1 MARHEALRTTFVMRD
16 GEAMQRIAAAAV
28 GFALTEHDLCGAR
41 EATAELGRLA
51 AEEASAPFNLA
62 QGPLIRGR
70 LVRLME
76 DEHVLLMTMHHIVS
90 DGWSLGVLTR
100 ELSALYAAFARGD
113 QDPLA
118 PLAVQYA
125 DYAVWQRQW
134 LSGEVLQRQ
143 AAYWKEQLAD
153 APALLT
159 LPADH
164 ARPAQA
170 DYAGASV
177 EVRLDAPLT
186 GALKA
191 LSLRHGLTLH
201 MTLLAS
207 FAALLAR
214 LSGQDEVVIGSP
226 VANRARREIEDLIGF
241 FVNTLALRIDVSGTP
256 SFAELLGRAKAVSLS
271 AQEHQDLPFEQ
282 VVEIVQ
288 PPRSLSHAAVFQA
301 MLAWQNAP
309 QGALELPGLTLL
321 GLEGGAEA
329 AKFDLTLS
337 LGEAG
342 NEIVGSLNYATT
354 LFERATIARWL
365 GYWVRL
371 LEAMVADERQ
381 AVERVALLGAEERHR
396 LLVEWNAT
404 ATDYPREQCI
414 HELFEAQVARTP
426 DAVAVV
432 FGDVALSY
440 SELNARANRLAHH
453 LIGLGVKPD
462 DRVAICVERSV
473 EMVVALLAVL
483 KAGGAYLP
491 LDPSYPA
498 ERLAYMLADSA
509 PKVVLADAAGRLA
522 LGDDAIAE
530 RDVVDLD
537 AAMPMWASLPAHDP
551 DPRALGL
558 SSTNLAYVI
567 YTSGSTGQ
575 PKGVGIAYSA
585 SVNFL
590 HVMGPELGFGQH
602 DMLLSLTPLSFDI
615 AALEIFLPLM
625 RGARTVIAS
634 RLAATDPAQLVALI
648 EQSGA
653 SVMQA
658 TPSTWRMLTN
668 HGWPVLAEPLRVLCG
683 GEALPAGLAAQ
694 LLSHSPE
701 VWNLYGPTETTI
713 WASTQ
718 RVWQDDGAIPI
729 GRPIGNVQMY
739 ILDGLLNLVP
749 AGVAGELYI
758 AGAGLGRSYLNRPD
772 LTAEAF
778 IADPFGAAGSRMY
791 RTGDLARY
799 LSDGTIEYLGRLDEQ
814 VKLRGFRIELGE
826 VEAALASHEMVS
838 DVVVSVRQDRENT
851 PNLIAYVVPRE
862 ASTAEHAPASVQTS
876 FSLFY
881 FGAETYAQNDKYAL
895 YLELARFADAHG
907 FEAIW
912 TPERHFHEV
921 GSLYPNPSI
930 LNAALSGITKNVQLR
945 AGSVVLPL
953 HDPLR
958 VAEEWAVVDN
968 LSGGRTG
975 LAIAS
980 GWHPHDFAFFPER
993 FADRR
998 HFMYEGIETIQRLW
1012 SGKAIARRNGTGRV
1026 CAGASLP
1033 PTVAAEIAHLAHG
1046 GRHPRDLRAGRPPRP
1061 EHPHSPFRAHAQ
1073 RTGST
1078 NRAIP
1083 SGASRGWARS
1093 GKRASHVDG
1102 PHLPWSGAGRDARA
1116 CPWAVHELHA
1126 CACEPSASAGEELG
1140 HQ

>member
-1 MARHEALRTTFVMRD
+1 MELNSIRLDKLTLVQRQRLLQLARARGLRPKKSASILPAILPVGRDGALPLSFAQQRLWFLAQIQGASAAYHIAGGLRLRGKLDRQALQQALDRIVARHEALRTTFVMRD

-453 LIGLGVKPD
+453 LIGLGVG
-462 DRVAICVERSV
+462 RMTGWRS
-473 EMVVALLAVL
+473 AW
-483 KAGGAYLP
+483 
-491 LDPSYPA
+491 
-498 ERLAYMLADSA
+498 SA
-509 PKVVLADAAGRLA
+509 
-522 LGDDAIAE
+522 
-530 RDVVDLD
+530 
-537 AAMPMWASLPAHDP
+537 
-551 DPRALGL
+551 
-558 SSTNLAYVI
+558 
-567 YTSGSTGQ
+567 
-575 PKGVGIAYSA
+575 
-585 SVNFL
+585 
-590 HVMGPELGFGQH
+590 
-602 DMLLSLTPLSFDI
+602 
-615 AALEIFLPLM
+615 
-625 RGARTVIAS
+625 AS
-634 RLAATDPAQLVALI
+634 RWSWGCW
-648 EQSGA
+648 QS
-653 SVMQA
+653 
-658 TPSTWRMLTN
+658 
-668 HGWPVLAEPLRVLCG
+668 
-683 GEALPAGLAAQ
+683 
-694 LLSHSPE
+694 
-701 VWNLYGPTETTI
+701 
-713 WASTQ
+713 
-718 RVWQDDGAIPI
+718 
-729 GRPIGNVQMY
+729 
-739 ILDGLLNLVP
+739 
-749 AGVAGELYI
+749 
-758 AGAGLGRSYLNRPD
+758 
-772 LTAEAF
+772 
-778 IADPFGAAGSRMY
+778 
-791 RTGDLARY
+791 
-799 LSDGTIEYLGRLDEQ
+799 
-814 VKLRGFRIELGE
+814 
-826 VEAALASHEMVS
+826 
-838 DVVVSVRQDRENT
+838 
-851 PNLIAYVVPRE
+851 
-862 ASTAEHAPASVQTS
+862 
-876 FSLFY
+876 
-881 FGAETYAQNDKYAL
+881 
-895 YLELARFADAHG
+895 
-907 FEAIW
+907 
-912 TPERHFHEV
+912 
-921 GSLYPNPSI
+921 
-930 LNAALSGITKNVQLR
+930 
-945 AGSVVLPL
+945 
-953 HDPLR
+953 
-958 VAEEWAVVDN
+958 
-968 LSGGRTG
+968 
-975 LAIAS
+975 
-980 GWHPHDFAFFPER
+980 
-993 FADRR
+993 
-998 HFMYEGIETIQRLW
+998 
-1012 SGKAIARRNGTGRV
+1012 
-1026 CAGASLP
+1026 
-1033 PTVAAEIAHLAHG
+1033 
-1046 GRHPRDLRAGRPPRP
+1046 
-1061 EHPHSPFRAHAQ
+1061 
-1073 RTGST
+1073 
-1078 NRAIP
+1078 
-1083 SGASRGWARS
+1083 
-1093 GKRASHVDG
+1093 
-1102 PHLPWSGAGRDARA
+1102 
-1116 CPWAVHELHA
+1116 
-1126 CACEPSASAGEELG
+1126 
-1140 HQ
+1140 